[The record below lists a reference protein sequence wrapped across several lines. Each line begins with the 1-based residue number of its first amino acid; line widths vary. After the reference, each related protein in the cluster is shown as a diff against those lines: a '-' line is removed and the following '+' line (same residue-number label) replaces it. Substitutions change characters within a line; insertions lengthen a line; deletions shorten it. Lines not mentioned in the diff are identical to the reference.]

1 MFKSMMYC
9 STEETK
15 TSNIYRLA
23 TILFF
28 FFLSHMC
35 INIKPHSFFFFFNF
49 SGCKKWD
56 NSTFS
61 HSSFLSVLKSEAGL

>member
-15 TSNIYRLA
+15 TPNIYRLA

-28 FFLSHMC
+28 FKSNVYQHQATL
-35 INIKPHSFFFFFNF
+35 FFFFNF

-56 NSTFS
+56 NSIFS